1 LRHQTAVA
9 LTPRKLESGSIVTTT
24 KGGRVVVL
32 PVTPRIEVLVRVANA
47 RKGEEDCRFVDLLNN
62 RRMVQGV
69 HTIQERWCRW
79 KKQAGLPPGLRIHD
93 LRRDA
98 AHRLYAACH
107 DVRQVQG
114 MLGHVNP
121 ITTLRYLHI
130 AAPQASA
137 EAVQQ
142 ALITEVA

>member
-1 LRHQTAVA
+1 VG
-9 LTPRKLESGSIVTTT
+9 LTPRHLESGSIVTTT

-32 PVTPRIEVLVRVANA
+32 PVTPRLATLVRVASA
-47 RKGEEDCRFVDLLNN
+47 QPAEEDCRFIDLLNN
-62 RRMVQGV
+62 RRMVQGS

-98 AHRLYAACH
+98 AHRLYMACH

-142 ALITEVA
+142 ALIPEVA

>member
-1 LRHQTAVA
+1 M
-9 LTPRKLESGSIVTTT
+9 
-24 KGGRVVVL
+24 VVL
-32 PVTPRIEVLVRVANA
+32 PVTPRIAELARLARVQS
-47 RKGEEDCRFVDLLNN
+47 GEEDCRFIDLLNN
-62 RRMVQGV
+62 RRMVQGSR
-69 HTIQERWCRW
+69 TIHERWRRW
-79 KKQAGLPPGLRIHD
+79 KKQAGLPIGLRIHD

-137 EAVQQ
+137 EAVSQ
-142 ALITEVA
+142 ALIPEVA